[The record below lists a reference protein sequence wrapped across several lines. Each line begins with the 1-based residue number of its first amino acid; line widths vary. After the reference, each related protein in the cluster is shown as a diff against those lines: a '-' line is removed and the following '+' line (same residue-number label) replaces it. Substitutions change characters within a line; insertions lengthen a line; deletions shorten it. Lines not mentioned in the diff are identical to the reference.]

1 MPKDKEKKG
10 SHKEG
15 EENNDDLT
23 VEFQD
28 ETLTPSGSTDRKVI
42 DFEESKAKIKNE
54 ALDLEIIEKE
64 LNEAKKELDDLKTTV
79 QRTQAD
85 FINYKR
91 RTEEERAKIAVF
103 ANEQM
108 ILELLTVVDN
118 FERALAHPG
127 EAGGSFA
134 EGVELI
140 KKQILDLLAKHLV
153 KEIPT
158 DIDFDPNFH
167 YAVMQEDGEEPG
179 KILEVFQKGY
189 LLDEKVIRPSM
200 VKVSK

>member
-127 EAGGSFA
+127 EDGGSFA